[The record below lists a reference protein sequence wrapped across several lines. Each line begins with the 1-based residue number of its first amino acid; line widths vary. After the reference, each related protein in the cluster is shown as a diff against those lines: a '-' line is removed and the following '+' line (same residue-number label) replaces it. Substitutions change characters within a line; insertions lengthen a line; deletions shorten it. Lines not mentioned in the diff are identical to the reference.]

1 MANIVLSGL
10 AALGQRARA
19 RLLNQT
25 QQADRVQTQFLRS
38 LLKRH
43 QDTAFG
49 RQYHLGDIQTID
61 QFRQRLPLAP
71 YTSFEPYIERMVAG
85 EPDVLTAEPPVFFNL
100 TSGSTGKKKLI
111 PVTKQSRRAI
121 ARANQAAIG
130 FLAEALRRRGQSFGK
145 MLYTNSAVPF
155 GTTASG
161 VPYGPVSTSDLRLAN
176 FIYRQVFAFPFEAL
190 QIPDGQTRTYVC
202 LLFALQQRQLGSIS
216 ATFPILA
223 LSLAQT
229 LEAKGDRL
237 VHDLAQEAIAP
248 DLKLNLA
255 LRQRLQ
261 RQWNPAPRRAAEL
274 QQSLKQGSALT
285 PALAWPEL
293 RFMVTARGGTSNFYF
308 EQFPA
313 HFGGTPIF
321 GGTYASAEATFGVHR
336 DFGTDSVLPAL
347 ESGFFEF
354 IPEDQWEVDQPKT
367 RLPWE
372 VTVGDRYRI
381 VVTNYSGFYRYD
393 LGDVVEIEGFC
404 NLAPRFIFRH
414 RRGGVI
420 SASTEKT
427 TEFHVTQT
435 MQRLQ
440 QEFGVQLNNF
450 CITLSE
456 DIPPH
461 YWVNV
466 EPVAGQAVADPARF
480 LQRFDEVLKEVH
492 VSYAFKRG
500 AKLVP
505 PPQLR
510 ILAAG
515 GFEQLRQRMIAQGR
529 SPGQIKFPLVTDDRH
544 WVAGLPVEQEVSL
557 PVAF

>member
-1 MANIVLSGL
+1 MPNIVLFGL
-10 AALGQRARA
+10 ATLGQRARV
-19 RLLNQT
+19 RLLRQA
-25 QQADRVQTQFLRS
+25 QQADRVQSRFLRS
-38 LLKRH
+38 LLNQH
-43 QDTAFG
+43 QNTAFG
-49 RQYHLGDIQTID
+49 QQYRLGELQTVD
-61 QFRQRLPLAP
+61 QFRQRLPVVP
-71 YTSFEPYIERMVAG
+71 YTAFEPYFERMAAG
-85 EPDVLTAEPPVFFNL
+85 EPNLLTAEPPIFFNL

-111 PVTKQSRRAI
+111 PVTRRSRRAI
-121 ARANQAAIG
+121 AQANQAALG
-130 FLAEALRRRGQSFGK
+130 FLAAALRRRGQSFGK
-145 MLYTNSAVPF
+145 MLYINSAVPI

-202 LLFALQQRQLGSIS
+202 LLFALRQRQLGAIS

-223 LSLAQT
+223 LSLAQA
-229 LEAKGDRL
+229 LEAQGDRL
-237 VHDLAQEAIAP
+237 LHDLAQETLSL
-248 DLKLNLA
+248 DLPLDPE
-255 LRQRLQ
+255 LRQGLQ
-261 RQWNPAPRRAAEL
+261 RQWSPSPQRAAEL
-274 QQSLKQGSALT
+274 RQILAQHASLT
-285 PALAWPEL
+285 PDLAWPNL
-293 RFMVTARGGTSNFYF
+293 KFMITARGGTSNFYF

-313 HFGGTPIF
+313 HFGDTPVF

-336 DFGTDSVLPAL
+336 DLNTDSVILAL

-354 IPEDQWEVDQPKT
+354 IPEAQWEAAEPQTV
-367 RLPWE
+367 LPWE
-372 VTVGDRYRI
+372 VAVGDRYRI

-404 NLAPRFIFRH
+404 GLAPRFVFRH

-427 TEFHVTQT
+427 TEFHVIQT

-440 QEFGVQLNNF
+440 QEFGVQLENF

-466 EPVAGQAVADPARF
+466 EPVAGQTLADPKRF
-480 LQRFDEVLKEVH
+480 LQRFDQVLHEVH
-492 VSYAFKRG
+492 ISYAVKRG

-505 PPQLR
+505 PPHLR

-515 GFEQLRQRMIAQGR
+515 GFEALRQRMVARGV
-529 SPGQIKFPLVTDDRH
+529 SPGQIKFPMVTEDRQ
-544 WVAGLPVEQEVSL
+544 WVAGLPVEQEMALV
-557 PVAF
+557 VER